1 MRLWMPQ
8 YNAHLPRLLSD
19 PALKLQ
25 EMQLN
30 RCEQPAGRKSQRS
43 YQCQNV
49 TNNSE
54 YPVERRIR
62 QRATISNGQV
72 VTSDKN
78 LCQESRNF

>member
-30 RCEQPAGRKSQRS
+30 RCEQPAGQKSQRS

-54 YPVERRIR
+54 CPVERRIR

-72 VTSDKN
+72 VTSDKK
-78 LCQESRNF
+78 Q